1 MLGIK
6 FQSLKPYWG
15 LNKSFLLSMYDFNG
29 ADIFFFSFSS
39 EVLLKTECIDIGR

>member
-15 LNKSFLLSMYDFNG
+15 LNKSLLLSMYDFNG
-29 ADIFFFSFSS
+29 AYIFFSFSS